1 MSDRLTLRR
10 KLMLVVML
18 TTGMALL
25 LSAVALLTYELRAYR
40 GASIDDLT
48 TQAELIA
55 GSSASALAFDDAKV
69 ARENLL
75 ALQQRPHI
83 RAAALY
89 RPDGR
94 LFVTYRSSAEG
105 PAPVPA
111 KPQLTSHRFDGDD
124 LEVFQTIDVNG
135 EVLGTVYLRARYD
148 LSARLQDYG
157 LIVAL
162 IMLASLG
169 LSALVF
175 QRLQRAVTEPIQQ
188 VAEVAR
194 NVVEHKNYGL
204 RVPKTSTDEVGVLV
218 DAFNAMLSEVGRRT
232 TALERSNEDLSL
244 EMRERRRAEDAL
256 RTADRRKDEFLA
268 TLAHELRN
276 PLAPLANGLEI
287 LKRGDADATMRQR
300 ARVIMERQ
308 LRQMVRLIDDLL
320 ELSRMTTGKLELR
333 RGGMDLVAVLRTA
346 VEQTE
351 PQMRARG
358 QTLAAHLPSQPVW
371 LDADAMRLAQVF
383 VNLLTNAAKY
393 TDADGHI
400 TVEVALEGRSATV
413 HITDNGIGI
422 EPAMQEKIFE
432 MFTQVDQSLERGR
445 AGLGVGL
452 TLARQLVELHGG
464 RIAVASAGLGQG
476 ARFSVT
482 LPVAEH
488 PPAAAAAPSPPPL
501 PAAGNRR
508 AGDGAGEA
516 EVMPL
521 QVLVADDNADFAS
534 SLSSMLQAQGH
545 QVQVVF
551 DGLTAFEAATARR
564 PDVGFFD
571 IGMPGLNG
579 YELAQRLRMQPRMR
593 DVMLVAITGWG
604 QDSDRLRARQAG
616 FDHHLVKP
624 VDLDQ
629 VLHLLE
635 ERARH

>member
-1 MSDRLTLRR
+1 MSDKLTLRR

-18 TTGMALL
+18 TTGLALL
-25 LSAVALLTYELRAYR
+25 LSALALLTYDLRAYR
-40 GASIDDLT
+40 SASVDDLQ
-48 TQAELIA
+48 TQAELMA
-55 GSSASALAFDDAKV
+55 SSSASALAFDDPKV
-69 ARENLL
+69 ARENL
-75 ALQQRPHI
+75 ATLQQRPQI
-83 RAAALY
+83 RSAAFY
-89 RPDGR
+89 SPEGK
-94 LFVTYRSSAEG
+94 LFVTYRSPAQGS
-105 PAPVPA
+105 APVPA
-111 KPQLTSHRFDGDD
+111 KPQPTGYRFDGDD

-135 EVLGTVYLRARYD
+135 QMAGTVYLRARYD
-148 LSARLQDYG
+148 YGDRLRDYA
-157 LIVAL
+157 LILAL
-162 IMLASLG
+162 IMLGSLG
-169 LSALVF
+169 LSALIF
-175 QRLQRAVTEPIQQ
+175 QRLQRAVTEPIEQ
-188 VAEVAR
+188 VANVAR
-194 NVVEHKNYGL
+194 EVVDRRNYGL
-204 RVPKTSTDEVGVLV
+204 RVPKTSSDEIGVLV
-218 DAFNAMLSEVGRRT
+218 DAFNAMLAEVGRRT
-232 TALERSNEDLSL
+232 DALERANADLSI
-244 EMRERRRAEDAL
+244 EMRERQKVEDAL

-308 LRQMVRLIDDLL
+308 LKQMVRLIDDLL
-320 ELSRMTTGKLELR
+320 ELSRMSTGKLELR
-333 RGGMDLVAVLRTA
+333 RASLDLVAVLRSA
-346 VEQTE
+346 VEHTE
-351 PQMRARG
+351 PQMRAHG
-358 QTLAAHLPSQPVW
+358 QTLATHLPREPVW

-393 TDADGHI
+393 TDPDGHI
-400 TVEVALEGRSATV
+400 TVELAIENGNAVV
-413 HITDNGIGI
+413 HVTDNGIGI

-464 RIAVASAGLGQG
+464 RLSVASAGLGQG
-476 ARFSVT
+476 SRFSVS
-482 LPVAEH
+482 LRLAEH
-488 PPAAAAAPSPPPL
+488 PPAAVPQPDASMPPP
-501 PAAGNRR
+501 PHARR
-508 AGDGAGEA
+508 AGDGADEA
-516 EVMPL
+516 DRLPL

-579 YELAQRLRMQPRMR
+579 YELAQRLRMQPRMQG
-593 DVMLVAITGWG
+593 VMLVAITGWG
-604 QDSDRLRARQAG
+604 QDSDRLRSRQAG

-629 VLHLLE
+629 VLHLLQ
-635 ERARH
+635 ERARS